1 VKVSL
6 RSVAKALLRPLPQ
19 WAPVAISSP
28 QQAISVSLVWNGN
41 AADVTCNHS
50 VASLQP
56 LTVAIGLDSAT
67 QQAASGTLAFID
79 LASRETIGS
88 LQVRRVTNKEAG
100 GTNIGLFHIVR
111 ADHRCIPWPRKPWNA
126 MLQARAIRGYRKPH
140 NFYMPPTD
148 VQQLMILYICPR
160 PVVLVSVSDEVHSN
174 IFPMDLIGPVGD
186 EHFALALRNTSVSVP
201 TMIRAG
207 RIAISGIRAEHKDI
221 AYKLGEHHKREFVE
235 WGELPLPVVRTE
247 KLNLPAIGSALWI
260 RELVVDDS
268 EVIGSHTF
276 FTCRIVSDRQ
286 LSPGLQL
293 HHTSGFHQEYR
304 KKRGMAFDP
313 A

>member
-1 VKVSL
+1 VSL
-6 RSVAKALLRPLPQ
+6 KSLAKALLRPLPQ
-19 WAPVAISSP
+19 WASVAICSP
-28 QQAISVSLVWNGN
+28 QQAISVSLVWDGN
-41 AADVTCNHS
+41 ATDVTRNHS

-56 LTVAIGLDSAT
+56 LTIAIGLDSAT
-67 QQAASGTLAFID
+67 QQVASGTLEFID
-79 LASRETIGS
+79 LAGRKTIGS
-88 LQVRRVTNKEAG
+88 LQVSRVTNKEVG
-100 GTNIGLFHIVR
+100 RTNIGLFRIVR
-111 ADHRCIPWPRKPWNA
+111 ADQRCIPWPRNPWNA

-160 PVVLVSVSDEVHSN
+160 PVVLVSVSEETHSN
-174 IFPMDLIGPVGD
+174 IFPMDLIGPLAGA
-186 EHFALALRNTSVSVP
+186 HFTLALRNTSVSVP
-201 TMIRAG
+201 IMVNAR

-221 AYKLGEHHKREFVE
+221 VYKLGEHHKRAFVE
-235 WGELPLPVVRTE
+235 WGELPLPVVLTE
-247 KLNLPAIGSALWI
+247 KLHLPAIGSALWI

-276 FTCRIVSDRQ
+276 FTCRIISDRQ